1 MTIFSGIFS
10 NTILII
16 LTFLILLLLVYLFSS
31 FEKGNLEEF
40 RQGSEYEFAKLSQG
54 TTAYKDIGD
63 KNDPAIIVI
72 HGATLPSEGFIGFC
86 SGLSAKGYRV
96 ICYDQYGRGYSDRP
110 ITNYDMQLYIEQL
123 RELLDFLSIKEA
135 ILYGSSMGAPIAI
148 NFSNKYKKRVLA
160 IGLQVPLVHSNS
172 KVLDLIK
179 VPVVGNLFL
188 RTFGIPFAKNRA
200 EQWAHENEGQKDF
213 INRYI
218 AQLSLPGTEYSLLS
232 SIRHIANKDFLPD
245 YKIFSE
251 SNIPIHIAYASD
263 DDEIDPKT
271 VKEVLNLLPDADTFV
286 FTGGHGGG
294 GIIVNELTD
303 LFSDFLS
310 KRLDQ

>member
-1 MTIFSGIFS
+1 
-10 NTILII
+10 
-16 LTFLILLLLVYLFSS
+16 
-31 FEKGNLEEF
+31 
-40 RQGSEYEFAKLSQG
+40 
-54 TTAYKDIGD
+54 
-63 KNDPAIIVI
+63 
-72 HGATLPSEGFIGFC
+72 
-86 SGLSAKGYRV
+86 
-96 ICYDQYGRGYSDRP
+96 
-110 ITNYDMQLYIEQL
+110 MQLYIEQL

-135 ILYGSSMGAPIAI
+135 ILYGSSMGAPIVI
-148 NFSNKYKKRVLA
+148 NFSNKHKERVLA

>member
-10 NTILII
+10 NTVLII
-16 LTFLILLLLVYLFSS
+16 LAFLILILLIYLFSS
-31 FEKGNLEEF
+31 FEKGNLDEY

-54 TTAYKDIGD
+54 LTAYKDIGNKD
-63 KNDPAIIVI
+63 DPAIIVI

-110 ITNYDMQLYIEQL
+110 ITNYNMQLYTEQL
-123 RELLDFLSIKEA
+123 RELLDFLDIKDA

-148 NFSNKYKKRVLA
+148 NFSNNYSERILA

-172 KVLDLIK
+172 KVLGLIK
-179 VPVVGNLFL
+179 VPAVGNLFL

-200 EQWAHENEGQKDF
+200 EQWAHENEGQEEF

-218 AQLSLPGTEYSLLS
+218 TQLSLPGTEYSLLS
-232 SIRHIANKDFLPD
+232 SIRNIANKDFLPD
-245 YKIFSE
+245 YKVFSE
-251 SNIPIHIAYASD
+251 LNIPIHIAYASD

-271 VKEVLNLLPDADTFV
+271 VNDVLKLIPDADTFV

-294 GIIVNELTD
+294 GVIVNKLTD

-310 KRLDQ
+310 KKLN

>member
-10 NTILII
+10 NTVLII
-16 LTFLILLLLVYLFSS
+16 LAFLILILLIYLFSS
-31 FEKGNLEEF
+31 FEKGNLDEY

-54 TTAYKDIGD
+54 LTAYKDIGNKD
-63 KNDPAIIVI
+63 DPAIIVI

-86 SGLSAKGYRV
+86 SVLSAKGYRV

-110 ITNYDMQLYIEQL
+110 ITNYNMQLYTEQL
-123 RELLDFLSIKEA
+123 RELLDFLDIKDA

-148 NFSNKYKKRVLA
+148 NFSNNYSERILA

-172 KVLDLIK
+172 KVLGLIK
-179 VPVVGNLFL
+179 FPVVWNLFL

-200 EQWAHENEGQKDF
+200 EQWAHENEGQEEF

-218 AQLSLPGTEYSLLS
+218 TQLSLPGTEYSLLS
-232 SIRHIANKDFLPD
+232 SIRNIANKDFLPD
-245 YKIFSE
+245 YKVFSE
-251 SNIPIHIAYASD
+251 LNIPIHIAYASD

-271 VKEVLNLLPDADTFV
+271 VNDVLKLIPDADTFV

-294 GIIVNELTD
+294 GVIVNKLID

-310 KRLDQ
+310 KKLN

>member
-10 NTILII
+10 NTVLII
-16 LTFLILLLLVYLFSS
+16 LAFLILILLIYLFSS
-31 FEKGNLEEF
+31 FEKGNLDEY

-54 TTAYKDIGD
+54 LTAYKDIGNKD
-63 KNDPAIIVI
+63 DPAIIVI

-110 ITNYDMQLYIEQL
+110 ITTYNMHLYTEQL
-123 RELLDFLSIKEA
+123 KELLDFLNIKDA

-148 NFSNKYKKRVLA
+148 NFSNNYSERILA

-172 KVLDLIK
+172 KVLGLIK

-200 EQWAHENEGQKDF
+200 EQWAHENEGQEEF

-218 AQLSLPGTEYSLLS
+218 TQLSLPGTEYSLLS
-232 SIRHIANKDFLPD
+232 SIRNIANKDFLPD

-271 VKEVLNLLPDADTFV
+271 VNEVLKLIPDADTFV

-294 GIIVNELTD
+294 GVIVNKLID

-310 KRLDQ
+310 KKLN

>member
-1 MTIFSGIFS
+1 MTIFSGIFF
-10 NTILII
+10 NTVLII
-16 LTFLILLLLVYLFSS
+16 LAFLTLILLIYLFSS
-31 FEKGNLEEF
+31 FEKGNLDEY

-54 TTAYKDIGD
+54 LTAYKDIGNKD
-63 KNDPAIIVI
+63 DPAIIVI

-110 ITNYDMQLYIEQL
+110 ITNYNMQLYTEQL
-123 RELLDFLSIKEA
+123 RELLDFLDIKDA

-148 NFSNKYKKRVLA
+148 NFSNNYSERILA

-172 KVLDLIK
+172 KVLGLIK

-200 EQWAHENEGQKDF
+200 EQWAHENEGQEEF

-218 AQLSLPGTEYSLLS
+218 TQLSLPGTEYSLLS
-232 SIRHIANKDFLPD
+232 SIRNIANKDFLPD
-245 YKIFSE
+245 YKVFSE
-251 SNIPIHIAYASD
+251 LNIPIHIAYASD

-271 VKEVLNLLPDADTFV
+271 VNDVLKLIPDADTFV

-294 GIIVNELTD
+294 GVIVNKLID

-310 KRLDQ
+310 KKLN

>member
-10 NTILII
+10 NTFLII
-16 LTFLILLLLVYLFSS
+16 LAFLILILLIYLFSS
-31 FEKGNLEEF
+31 FEKGNLDEY
-40 RQGSEYEFAKLSQG
+40 RQGSEYEFARLSQG
-54 TTAYKDIGD
+54 ITAYKDIGNKD
-63 KNDPAIIVI
+63 DPAIIVI

-110 ITNYDMQLYIEQL
+110 ITNYNMQLYTEQL
-123 RELLDFLSIKEA
+123 RELLDFLDIKDA

-148 NFSNKYKKRVLA
+148 NFSNNYSERILA

-172 KVLDLIK
+172 KVLGLIK

-200 EQWAHENEGQKDF
+200 EQWAHENEGQEEF

-218 AQLSLPGTEYSLLS
+218 TQLSLPGTEYSLLS
-232 SIRHIANKDFLPD
+232 SIRNIANKDFLPD
-245 YKIFSE
+245 YKVFSE
-251 SNIPIHIAYASD
+251 LNIPIHIAYASD

-271 VKEVLNLLPDADTFV
+271 VNDVLKLIPDADTFV

-294 GIIVNELTD
+294 GVIVNKLTD

-310 KRLDQ
+310 KKLN

>member
-10 NTILII
+10 NTVLII
-16 LTFLILLLLVYLFSS
+16 LGFLILILLIYLFSS
-31 FEKGNLEEF
+31 FEKGNLDEY

-54 TTAYKDIGD
+54 LTAYKDIGNKD
-63 KNDPAIIVI
+63 DPAIIVI

-110 ITNYDMQLYIEQL
+110 ITNYNMQLYTEQL
-123 RELLDFLSIKEA
+123 RELLDFLDIKDA

-148 NFSNKYKKRVLA
+148 NFSNNYSERILA

-172 KVLDLIK
+172 KVLGLIK

-200 EQWAHENEGQKDF
+200 EQWAHENEGQEEF

-218 AQLSLPGTEYSLLS
+218 TQLSLPGTEYSLLS
-232 SIRHIANKDFLPD
+232 SIRNIANKDFLPD
-245 YKIFSE
+245 YKVFSE
-251 SNIPIHIAYASD
+251 LNIPIHIAYASD

-271 VKEVLNLLPDADTFV
+271 INDVLKLIPDADTFV

-294 GIIVNELTD
+294 GVIVNKRID

-310 KRLDQ
+310 KKLN

>member
-10 NTILII
+10 NTVLII
-16 LTFLILLLLVYLFSS
+16 LAFLILILLIYLFSS
-31 FEKGNLEEF
+31 FEKGNLDEY

-54 TTAYKDIGD
+54 LTAYKDIGNKD
-63 KNDPAIIVI
+63 DPAIIVI

-110 ITNYDMQLYIEQL
+110 ITNYNMLLYTEQL
-123 RELLDFLSIKEA
+123 RELLDFLDIKDA

-148 NFSNKYKKRVLA
+148 NFSNNYSERILA

-172 KVLDLIK
+172 KVLGLIK

-200 EQWAHENEGQKDF
+200 EQWAHENEGQEEF

-218 AQLSLPGTEYSLLS
+218 TQLSLPGTEYSLLS
-232 SIRHIANKDFLPD
+232 SIRNIANKDFLPD
-245 YKIFSE
+245 YKVFSE
-251 SNIPIHIAYASD
+251 LNIPIHIAYASD

-271 VKEVLNLLPDADTFV
+271 VNDVLKLIPDADTFV

-294 GIIVNELTD
+294 GVIVNKLTD

-310 KRLDQ
+310 KKLN

>member
-1 MTIFSGIFS
+1 MTIFPGIFS
-10 NTILII
+10 NTVLII
-16 LTFLILLLLVYLFSS
+16 LAFLILILLIYLFSS
-31 FEKGNLEEF
+31 FEKGNLDEY

-54 TTAYKDIGD
+54 LTAYKDIGNKD
-63 KNDPAIIVI
+63 DPAIIVI

-110 ITNYDMQLYIEQL
+110 ITNYNMQLYTEQL
-123 RELLDFLSIKEA
+123 RELLDFLDIKDA

-148 NFSNKYKKRVLA
+148 NFSNNYSERILA

-172 KVLDLIK
+172 KALGLIK

-200 EQWAHENEGQKDF
+200 EQWARENQGQEEF

-218 AQLSLPGTEYSLLS
+218 TQLSLPGTEYSPLS
-232 SIRHIANKDFLPD
+232 SIRNIANKDFLPD

-271 VKEVLNLLPDADTFV
+271 VNEVLKLIPDADTFV

-294 GIIVNELTD
+294 GVIVNKLID

-310 KRLDQ
+310 QKLN

>member
-1 MTIFSGIFS
+1 MTIFSGILS
-10 NTILII
+10 NTVLII
-16 LTFLILLLLVYLFSS
+16 LAFLILILLIYLFSS
-31 FEKGNLEEF
+31 FEKGNLDEY
-40 RQGSEYEFAKLSQG
+40 RQGSEYEFARLSQG
-54 TTAYKDIGD
+54 ITAYKDIGNKD
-63 KNDPAIIVI
+63 DPAIIVI

-110 ITNYDMQLYIEQL
+110 ITNYNMQLYTEQL
-123 RELLDFLSIKEA
+123 RELLDFLDIKDA

-148 NFSNKYKKRVLA
+148 NFSNNYSERILA

-172 KVLDLIK
+172 KVLGLIK

-200 EQWAHENEGQKDF
+200 EQWAHENEGQEEF

-218 AQLSLPGTEYSLLS
+218 TQLSLPGTEYSLLS
-232 SIRHIANKDFLPD
+232 SIRNIANKDFLPD
-245 YKIFSE
+245 YKVFSE
-251 SNIPIHIAYASD
+251 LNIPIHIAYASD

-271 VKEVLNLLPDADTFV
+271 VNDVLKLIPDADTFV

-294 GIIVNELTD
+294 GVIVNKLTD

-310 KRLDQ
+310 KKLN

>member
-10 NTILII
+10 NTVLII
-16 LTFLILLLLVYLFSS
+16 LAFLILILLIYLFSS
-31 FEKGNLEEF
+31 FEKGNLDEY

-54 TTAYKDIGD
+54 LTAYKDIGNKD
-63 KNDPAIIVI
+63 DPAIIVI

-110 ITNYDMQLYIEQL
+110 ITNYNMQLYTEQL
-123 RELLDFLSIKEA
+123 RELLDFLDIKDA

-148 NFSNKYKKRVLA
+148 NFSNNYSERILA

-172 KVLDLIK
+172 KVLGLIK

-200 EQWAHENEGQKDF
+200 EQWAHENKGQEEF

-218 AQLSLPGTEYSLLS
+218 TQLSLPGTEYSLLS
-232 SIRHIANKDFLPD
+232 SIRNIANKDFLPD
-245 YKIFSE
+245 YKVFSE
-251 SNIPIHIAYASD
+251 LNIPIHIAYASD

-271 VKEVLNLLPDADTFV
+271 VNDVLKLIPDADTFV

-294 GIIVNELTD
+294 GVIVNKLTD

-310 KRLDQ
+310 KKLN

>member
-1 MTIFSGIFS
+1 
-10 NTILII
+10 
-16 LTFLILLLLVYLFSS
+16 
-31 FEKGNLEEF
+31 
-40 RQGSEYEFAKLSQG
+40 
-54 TTAYKDIGD
+54 
-63 KNDPAIIVI
+63 
-72 HGATLPSEGFIGFC
+72 
-86 SGLSAKGYRV
+86 
-96 ICYDQYGRGYSDRP
+96 
-110 ITNYDMQLYIEQL
+110 MQLYTEQL
-123 RELLDFLSIKEA
+123 RELLDFLDIKDA

-148 NFSNKYKKRVLA
+148 NFSNNYSERILA

-172 KVLDLIK
+172 NVLGLIK

-200 EQWAHENEGQKDF
+200 EQWAHENEGQEEF

-218 AQLSLPGTEYSLLS
+218 TQLSLPGTEYSLLS
-232 SIRHIANKDFLPD
+232 SVRNIANKDFLPD

-271 VKEVLNLLPDADTFV
+271 VNEVLKLIPDADTFV

-294 GIIVNELTD
+294 GVIVNKLTD

-310 KRLDQ
+310 KKLN

>member
-1 MTIFSGIFS
+1 M
-10 NTILII
+10 
-16 LTFLILLLLVYLFSS
+16 VYLFSS

-110 ITNYDMQLYIEQL
+110 IAKYDMQLYIEQL
-123 RELLDFLSIKEA
+123 RELLDFLNIKEA

-148 NFSNKYKKRVLA
+148 NFSNKYKERILA

-188 RTFGIPFAKNRA
+188 RTFGKLMIIPLILSTL
-200 EQWAHENEGQKDF
+200 F
-213 INRYI
+213 ILPHWLACEETLKRRLVTFPLVLL
-218 AQLSLPGTEYSLLS
+218 QLYPQYRSL
-232 SIRHIANKDFLPD
+232 R
-245 YKIFSE
+245 
-251 SNIPIHIAYASD
+251 
-263 DDEIDPKT
+263 
-271 VKEVLNLLPDADTFV
+271 VLW
-286 FTGGHGGG
+286 
-294 GIIVNELTD
+294 
-303 LFSDFLS
+303 
-310 KRLDQ
+310 

>member
-10 NTILII
+10 NTVLII
-16 LTFLILLLLVYLFSS
+16 LAFLILILLIYLFSS
-31 FEKGNLEEF
+31 FEKGNLDEY

-54 TTAYKDIGD
+54 LTAYKDIGNKD
-63 KNDPAIIVI
+63 DPAIIVI

-110 ITNYDMQLYIEQL
+110 ITNYNMQLYTEQL
-123 RELLDFLSIKEA
+123 RELLDFLDIKDA

-148 NFSNKYKKRVLA
+148 NFSNNYSERILA

-172 KVLDLIK
+172 KVLGLIK

-200 EQWAHENEGQKDF
+200 EQWAHENEGQEEF

-218 AQLSLPGTEYSLLS
+218 TQLSLPGTEYSLLS
-232 SIRHIANKDFLPD
+232 SIQNIANKDFLPD
-245 YKIFSE
+245 YKVFSE
-251 SNIPIHIAYASD
+251 LNIPIHIAYASD

-271 VKEVLNLLPDADTFV
+271 VNDVLKLIPDADTFV

-294 GIIVNELTD
+294 GVIVNKLID

-310 KRLDQ
+310 NKLN

>member
-10 NTILII
+10 NTVLII
-16 LTFLILLLLVYLFSS
+16 LAFLILILLIYLFSS
-31 FEKGNLEEF
+31 FEKGNLEEY
-40 RQGSEYEFAKLSQG
+40 RQGSEYEFANLSQG
-54 TTAYKDIGD
+54 LTAYKDIGNKD
-63 KNDPAIIVI
+63 DPAIIVI

-110 ITNYDMQLYIEQL
+110 ITNYNMQLYTEQL
-123 RELLDFLSIKEA
+123 RELLDFLDIKDA

-148 NFSNKYKKRVLA
+148 NFSNNYSERILA
-160 IGLQVPLVHSNS
+160 VGLQVPLVHSNS

-179 VPVVGNLFL
+179 VPIVGNLFL

-200 EQWAHENEGQKDF
+200 EQWAHENEGQEEF

-232 SIRHIANKDFLPD
+232 SIRNISNKDFLPD
-245 YKIFSE
+245 YKVFSE
-251 SNIPIHIAYASD
+251 LNIPIHIAYASD
-263 DDEIDPKT
+263 DVEIDPKT
-271 VKEVLNLLPDADTFV
+271 VNDVLKLIPDADTFV

-294 GIIVNELTD
+294 GVIVNKLID

-310 KRLDQ
+310 KKLN

>member
-10 NTILII
+10 NTVLII
-16 LTFLILLLLVYLFSS
+16 LAFLILILLIYLFSS
-31 FEKGNLEEF
+31 FEKGNLDEY
-40 RQGSEYEFAKLSQG
+40 RQGSEYKFAKLSQG
-54 TTAYKDIGD
+54 ITAYMDIGNKD
-63 KNDPAIIVI
+63 DPAIIVI

-110 ITNYDMQLYIEQL
+110 ITNYNMQLYTEQL
-123 RELLDFLSIKEA
+123 RELLDFLDIKDA

-148 NFSNKYKKRVLA
+148 NFSNNYSERILA
-160 IGLQVPLVHSNS
+160 IGLQVPLVHSDS
-172 KVLDLIK
+172 KVLGLIK

-200 EQWAHENEGQKDF
+200 EQWAHENEGQEEF

-218 AQLSLPGTEYSLLS
+218 TQLSLPGTEYSLLS
-232 SIRHIANKDFLPD
+232 SIRNIANKDFLPD
-245 YKIFSE
+245 YKVFSE
-251 SNIPIHIAYASD
+251 LNIPIHIAYASD

-271 VKEVLNLLPDADTFV
+271 VNDVLKLIPDADTFV

-294 GIIVNELTD
+294 GVIVNKLTD

-310 KRLDQ
+310 KKLN

>member
-1 MTIFSGIFS
+1 MTFFSGIFS
-10 NTILII
+10 NTVLII
-16 LTFLILLLLVYLFSS
+16 LAFLILILLIYLFSS
-31 FEKGNLEEF
+31 FEKGNLDEY

-54 TTAYKDIGD
+54 ITAYKDIGNKD
-63 KNDPAIIVI
+63 DPAIIVI

-86 SGLSAKGYRV
+86 SGLSTKGYRV

-110 ITNYDMQLYIEQL
+110 ITNYNMQLYTEQL
-123 RELLDFLSIKEA
+123 RELLDFLDIKDS

-148 NFSNKYKKRVLA
+148 NFSNTYSERILA

-172 KVLDLIK
+172 KVLGLIK

-200 EQWAHENEGQKDF
+200 EQWAYENEGQEEF
-213 INRYI
+213 INQYI
-218 AQLSLPGTEYSLLS
+218 TQLSLPGTEYSLLS
-232 SIRHIANKDFLPD
+232 SIRNIANKDFLPD
-245 YKIFSE
+245 YKVFSE
-251 SNIPIHIAYASD
+251 LNIPIHIAYASD

-271 VKEVLNLLPDADTFV
+271 VNDVLKLIPDADTFV

-294 GIIVNELTD
+294 GVIVNKLTD

-310 KRLDQ
+310 KKLN

>member
-16 LTFLILLLLVYLFSS
+16 LAFLILILLIYLFSS
-31 FEKGNLEEF
+31 FEKGNLDEY

-54 TTAYKDIGD
+54 LTAYKDIGNKD
-63 KNDPAIIVI
+63 DPAIIVI

-110 ITNYDMQLYIEQL
+110 ITNYNMLLYTEQL
-123 RELLDFLSIKEA
+123 RELLDFLDIKDA

-148 NFSNKYKKRVLA
+148 NFSNNYSERILA

-172 KVLDLIK
+172 KVLGLIK

-200 EQWAHENEGQKDF
+200 EQWAHENEGQEEF

-218 AQLSLPGTEYSLLS
+218 TQLSLPGTEYSLLS
-232 SIRHIANKDFLPD
+232 SIRNIANKDFLPD
-245 YKIFSE
+245 YKVFSE
-251 SNIPIHIAYASD
+251 LNIPIHIAYASD

-271 VKEVLNLLPDADTFV
+271 VNDVLKLIPDADTFV

-294 GIIVNELTD
+294 GVIVNKLTD

-310 KRLDQ
+310 KKLN

>member
-16 LTFLILLLLVYLFSS
+16 LAFLILILLIYLFSS
-31 FEKGNLEEF
+31 FEKGNLDEY

-54 TTAYKDIGD
+54 LTAYKDIGNKD
-63 KNDPAIIVI
+63 DPAIIVI

-110 ITNYDMQLYIEQL
+110 ITNYNMQLYTEQL
-123 RELLDFLSIKEA
+123 RELLDFLDIKDA

-148 NFSNKYKKRVLA
+148 NFSNNYSERILA

-172 KVLDLIK
+172 KVLGLIK

-200 EQWAHENEGQKDF
+200 EQWALENEGQEEF

-232 SIRHIANKDFLPD
+232 SIRNIANKDFLPD
-245 YKIFSE
+245 YKVFSE
-251 SNIPIHIAYASD
+251 LNIPIHIAYASD

-271 VKEVLNLLPDADTFV
+271 VNDVLKLIPDADTFV

-294 GIIVNELTD
+294 GVIVNKLTD

-310 KRLDQ
+310 KKLN

>member
-16 LTFLILLLLVYLFSS
+16 LTFLILLILIYLFSS

-40 RQGSEYEFAKLSQG
+40 RQGSEYKFAKLSQG

-110 ITNYDMQLYIEQL
+110 ITNYNMQLYTEQL
-123 RELLDFLSIKEA
+123 RELLDFLDIRDA

-148 NFSNKYKKRVLA
+148 NFSNDYSERILA

-172 KVLDLIK
+172 KVLGLIK
-179 VPVVGNLFL
+179 VPAVGKLFL

-200 EQWAHENEGQKDF
+200 EQWAHENEGQEEF

-218 AQLSLPGTEYSLLS
+218 TQLALPGTEYSLLS
-232 SIRHIANKDFLPD
+232 SIRNIANKDFLPD
-245 YKIFSE
+245 YKVFSE
-251 SNIPIHIAYASD
+251 LNIPIHIAYASD

-271 VKEVLNLLPDADTFV
+271 VNEVLKLIPDADTFV

-294 GIIVNELTD
+294 GVIVNKLID

-310 KRLDQ
+310 KKLN

>member
-1 MTIFSGIFS
+1 MTIFSGILS
-10 NTILII
+10 NIALII
-16 LTFLILLLLVYLFSS
+16 LAFLILILLIYLFSS
-31 FEKGNLEEF
+31 FEKGNLDEY
-40 RQGSEYEFAKLSQG
+40 RQGSEYEFVKLSQG
-54 TTAYKDIGD
+54 LTAYKDIGNKD
-63 KNDPAIIVI
+63 DPAIIVI

-110 ITNYDMQLYIEQL
+110 ITNYNMQLYTEQL
-123 RELLDFLSIKEA
+123 RELLDFLDIKDA

-148 NFSNKYKKRVLA
+148 NFSNNYSERILA

-172 KVLDLIK
+172 KVLGLIK

-200 EQWAHENEGQKDF
+200 EQWAHENEGQEEF

-218 AQLSLPGTEYSLLS
+218 TQLSLPGTEYSLLS
-232 SIRHIANKDFLPD
+232 SIRNIANKDFLPD
-245 YKIFSE
+245 YKVFSE
-251 SNIPIHIAYASD
+251 LNIPIHIAYASD

-271 VKEVLNLLPDADTFV
+271 VNDVLKLIPDADTFV

-294 GIIVNELTD
+294 GVIVNKLTD

-310 KRLDQ
+310 KKLN

>member
-10 NTILII
+10 NTVLII
-16 LTFLILLLLVYLFSS
+16 LAFLILILLIYLFSS
-31 FEKGNLEEF
+31 FEKGNLDEY

-54 TTAYKDIGD
+54 LTAYKDIGNKD
-63 KNDPAIIVI
+63 DPAIIVI

-110 ITNYDMQLYIEQL
+110 ITNYNMQLYTEQL
-123 RELLDFLSIKEA
+123 RELLDFLDIKDA

-148 NFSNKYKKRVLA
+148 NFSNNYSERILA

-172 KVLDLIK
+172 KVLGLIK

-200 EQWAHENEGQKDF
+200 EQWAHENEGQEEF

-218 AQLSLPGTEYSLLS
+218 TQLSLPGTEYSLLS
-232 SIRHIANKDFLPD
+232 SIRNIANKDFLPD

-251 SNIPIHIAYASD
+251 LNIPIHIAYASD

-271 VKEVLNLLPDADTFV
+271 VNEVLKLMPDTDTFV

-294 GIIVNELTD
+294 GVIVNKLTD

-310 KRLDQ
+310 KKLN

>member
-1 MTIFSGIFS
+1 
-10 NTILII
+10 
-16 LTFLILLLLVYLFSS
+16 
-31 FEKGNLEEF
+31 
-40 RQGSEYEFAKLSQG
+40 
-54 TTAYKDIGD
+54 
-63 KNDPAIIVI
+63 
-72 HGATLPSEGFIGFC
+72 
-86 SGLSAKGYRV
+86 
-96 ICYDQYGRGYSDRP
+96 
-110 ITNYDMQLYIEQL
+110 
-123 RELLDFLSIKEA
+123 
-135 ILYGSSMGAPIAI
+135 MGAPIPI
-148 NFSNKYKKRVLA
+148 NCSNKYNERVLA

>member
-1 MTIFSGIFS
+1 MAIFSGIFS
-10 NTILII
+10 NAFLII
-16 LTFLILLLLVYLFSS
+16 LSFVVLLSVIYLLSS
-31 FEKGNLEEF
+31 FEKGNLKEY

-54 TTAYKDIGD
+54 LTAYKDIGN
-63 KNDPAIIVI
+63 KNDPAIIII

-110 ITNYDMQLYIEQL
+110 ITNYNMQLYTEQL
-123 RELLDFLSIKEA
+123 RELLDFLNIKDA

-148 NFSNKYKKRVLA
+148 NFSNDYSERTLA

-179 VPVVGNLFL
+179 VPIVGNLFL

-200 EQWAHENEGQKDF
+200 EQWAHENEGQEEF

-218 AQLSLPGTEYSLLS
+218 TQLSLPGTEYSLLS
-232 SIRHIANKDFLPD
+232 SVRNIANKDFLPD

-271 VKEVLNLLPDADTFV
+271 VNEVLKLIPDADTFV

-294 GIIVNELTD
+294 GVIVNKLID

-310 KRLDQ
+310 KKLN

>member
-1 MTIFSGIFS
+1 MTFFSGIFS
-10 NTILII
+10 NTVLII
-16 LTFLILLLLVYLFSS
+16 LAFLILILLIYLFSS
-31 FEKGNLEEF
+31 FEKGNLDEY
-40 RQGSEYEFAKLSQG
+40 RQGSEYEFARLSQG
-54 TTAYKDIGD
+54 ITAYKDIGNKD
-63 KNDPAIIVI
+63 DPAIIVI

-86 SGLSAKGYRV
+86 SGLSTKGYRV

-110 ITNYDMQLYIEQL
+110 ITNYNMQLYTEQL
-123 RELLDFLSIKEA
+123 RELLDFLDIKDS

-148 NFSNKYKKRVLA
+148 NFSNTYSERILA

-172 KVLDLIK
+172 KVLGLIK

-200 EQWAHENEGQKDF
+200 EQWAYENEGQEEF
-213 INRYI
+213 INQYI
-218 AQLSLPGTEYSLLS
+218 TQLSLPGTEYSLLS
-232 SIRHIANKDFLPD
+232 SIRNIANKDFLPD
-245 YKIFSE
+245 YKVFSE
-251 SNIPIHIAYASD
+251 LNIPIHIAYASD

-271 VKEVLNLLPDADTFV
+271 VNDVLKLIPDADTFV

-294 GIIVNELTD
+294 GVIVNKLID

-310 KRLDQ
+310 KKLN

>member
-10 NTILII
+10 NTVLII
-16 LTFLILLLLVYLFSS
+16 LAFLILILLIYLFSS
-31 FEKGNLEEF
+31 FEKGNLDEY

-54 TTAYKDIGD
+54 LTAYKDIGNKD
-63 KNDPAIIVI
+63 DPAIIVI

-110 ITNYDMQLYIEQL
+110 ITNYNMQLYTEQL
-123 RELLDFLSIKEA
+123 RELLDFLDIKDA

-148 NFSNKYKKRVLA
+148 NFSNNYSERILA

-172 KVLDLIK
+172 KVLGLIK
-179 VPVVGNLFL
+179 VPIVGNLFL
-188 RTFGIPFAKNRA
+188 RSFGIPFAKNRA
-200 EQWAHENEGQKDF
+200 EQWAHENEGQEEF

-218 AQLSLPGTEYSLLS
+218 TQLSLPGTEYSLLS
-232 SIRHIANKDFLPD
+232 SIRNIANKDFLPD
-245 YKIFSE
+245 YKVFSE
-251 SNIPIHIAYASD
+251 LNIPIHIAYASD

-271 VKEVLNLLPDADTFV
+271 VNDVLKLIPDADTFV

-294 GIIVNELTD
+294 GVIVNKLTD

-310 KRLDQ
+310 KKLN

>member
-10 NTILII
+10 NTVLII
-16 LTFLILLLLVYLFSS
+16 LAFLILILLIYLFSS
-31 FEKGNLEEF
+31 FEKGNLDKY

-54 TTAYKDIGD
+54 LTAYKDIGNKD
-63 KNDPAIIVI
+63 DPAIIVI

-110 ITNYDMQLYIEQL
+110 ITNYNMQLYTEQL
-123 RELLDFLSIKEA
+123 RELIDFLDIKDA

-148 NFSNKYKKRVLA
+148 NFSNNYSERILA

-172 KVLDLIK
+172 KVLGLIK

-200 EQWAHENEGQKDF
+200 EQWAHENEGQEEF

-218 AQLSLPGTEYSLLS
+218 TQLSLPGTEYSLLS
-232 SIRHIANKDFLPD
+232 SIQNIANKDFLPD
-245 YKIFSE
+245 YKVFSE
-251 SNIPIHIAYASD
+251 LNIPIHIAYASD

-271 VKEVLNLLPDADTFV
+271 VNEVLKLIPDADTFV

-294 GIIVNELTD
+294 GVIVNKLID

-310 KRLDQ
+310 KKLN

>member
-10 NTILII
+10 NTVLII
-16 LTFLILLLLVYLFSS
+16 LAFLILILLIYLFSS
-31 FEKGNLEEF
+31 FEKGNLDEY

-54 TTAYKDIGD
+54 LTAYKDIGNKD
-63 KNDPAIIVI
+63 DPAIIVI

-110 ITNYDMQLYIEQL
+110 ITNYNMQLYTEQL
-123 RELLDFLSIKEA
+123 RELLDFLDIKDA

-148 NFSNKYKKRVLA
+148 NFSNNYSERILA

-172 KVLDLIK
+172 KVLGLIK

-200 EQWAHENEGQKDF
+200 EQWAHENEGQEEF
-213 INRYI
+213 ISRYI

-232 SIRHIANKDFLPD
+232 SIRNIANKDFLPD
-245 YKIFSE
+245 YKVFSE
-251 SNIPIHIAYASD
+251 LNIPIHIAYASD

-271 VKEVLNLLPDADTFV
+271 VNDVLKLIPDADTFV

-294 GIIVNELTD
+294 GVIVNKLTD

-310 KRLDQ
+310 KKLN

>member
-1 MTIFSGIFS
+1 MTFFSGIFS
-10 NTILII
+10 NTVLII
-16 LTFLILLLLVYLFSS
+16 LAFLILILLIYLFSS
-31 FEKGNLEEF
+31 FEKGNLDEY
-40 RQGSEYEFAKLSQG
+40 RQGSDYEFARLSQG
-54 TTAYKDIGD
+54 ITAYKDIGNKD
-63 KNDPAIIVI
+63 DPAIIVI

-110 ITNYDMQLYIEQL
+110 ITNYNMQLYTEQL
-123 RELLDFLSIKEA
+123 RELLDFLDIKDS

-148 NFSNKYKKRVLA
+148 NFSNTYSERILA

-172 KVLDLIK
+172 KVLGLIK

-200 EQWAHENEGQKDF
+200 EQWAHENAGQEEF

-218 AQLSLPGTEYSLLS
+218 TQLSLPGTEYSLLS
-232 SIRHIANKDFLPD
+232 SIRNIANKDFLPD
-245 YKIFSE
+245 YKVFSE
-251 SNIPIHIAYASD
+251 LNIPIHIAYASD

-271 VKEVLNLLPDADTFV
+271 VNDVLKLIPDADTFV

-294 GIIVNELTD
+294 GVIVNKLID

-310 KRLDQ
+310 KKLN

>member
-31 FEKGNLEEF
+31 FEKGNLDEY
-40 RQGSEYEFAKLSQG
+40 RQGSDYEFAKLSQG
-54 TTAYKDIGD
+54 LTAYKDIGNKD
-63 KNDPAIIVI
+63 DLAIIVI

-110 ITNYDMQLYIEQL
+110 ITNYNMQLYTEQL
-123 RELLDFLSIKEA
+123 RELLDFLDIKDA

-148 NFSNKYKKRVLA
+148 NFSNNYSERILA

-172 KVLDLIK
+172 KVLGLIK

-200 EQWAHENEGQKDF
+200 EQWAHENEGQEEF

-218 AQLSLPGTEYSLLS
+218 TQLSLPGTEYSLLS
-232 SIRHIANKDFLPD
+232 SIRNIANKDFLPD
-245 YKIFSE
+245 YKVFSE
-251 SNIPIHIAYASD
+251 LNIPIHIAYASD

-271 VKEVLNLLPDADTFV
+271 VNDVLKLIPDADTFV

-294 GIIVNELTD
+294 GVIVNKLTD

-310 KRLDQ
+310 KKLN

>member
-1 MTIFSGIFS
+1 
-10 NTILII
+10 
-16 LTFLILLLLVYLFSS
+16 
-31 FEKGNLEEF
+31 
-40 RQGSEYEFAKLSQG
+40 
-54 TTAYKDIGD
+54 
-63 KNDPAIIVI
+63 
-72 HGATLPSEGFIGFC
+72 
-86 SGLSAKGYRV
+86 
-96 ICYDQYGRGYSDRP
+96 
-110 ITNYDMQLYIEQL
+110 MQLYTEQL
-123 RELLDFLSIKEA
+123 RELLDFLDIKDA

-148 NFSNKYKKRVLA
+148 NFSNNYSERILA

-172 KVLDLIK
+172 KVLGLIK

-200 EQWAHENEGQKDF
+200 EQWAHENEGQEEF

-218 AQLSLPGTEYSLLS
+218 TQLSLPGTEYSLLS
-232 SIRHIANKDFLPD
+232 SIQNIANKDFLPD

-271 VKEVLNLLPDADTFV
+271 VNDVLKLIPDADTFV

-294 GIIVNELTD
+294 GVIVNKLTD

-310 KRLDQ
+310 KKLN

>member
-10 NTILII
+10 NTVLII
-16 LTFLILLLLVYLFSS
+16 LAFLILILLIYLFSS
-31 FEKGNLEEF
+31 FEKGNLEEY

-54 TTAYKDIGD
+54 ITAYKDIGNKD
-63 KNDPAIIVI
+63 DPAIIVI

-110 ITNYDMQLYIEQL
+110 ITNYNMQLYTEQL
-123 RELLDFLSIKEA
+123 RELLDFLDIKDA

-148 NFSNKYKKRVLA
+148 NFSNNYSERILA

-172 KVLDLIK
+172 KVLGLIK

-200 EQWAHENEGQKDF
+200 EQWAHENKGQEEF

-218 AQLSLPGTEYSLLS
+218 TQLSLPGTEYSLLS
-232 SIRHIANKDFLPD
+232 SIRNIANKDFLPD
-245 YKIFSE
+245 YKVFSE
-251 SNIPIHIAYASD
+251 LNIPIHIAYASD

-271 VKEVLNLLPDADTFV
+271 VNDVLKLIPDADTFV

-294 GIIVNELTD
+294 GVIVNKLTD

-310 KRLDQ
+310 KKLN

>member
-1 MTIFSGIFS
+1 MTIFSGILS
-10 NTILII
+10 NIALII
-16 LTFLILLLLVYLFSS
+16 LAFLILILLIYLFSS
-31 FEKGNLEEF
+31 FEKGNLDEY

-54 TTAYKDIGD
+54 LTAYKDIGNKD
-63 KNDPAIIVI
+63 DPAIIVI

-110 ITNYDMQLYIEQL
+110 ITNYNMQLYTEQL
-123 RELLDFLSIKEA
+123 RELLDFLDIKDA

-148 NFSNKYKKRVLA
+148 NFSNNYSERILA

-172 KVLDLIK
+172 KVLGLIK

-200 EQWAHENEGQKDF
+200 EQWAHENEGQEEF

-218 AQLSLPGTEYSLLS
+218 TQLSLPGTEYSLLS
-232 SIRHIANKDFLPD
+232 SIRNIANKDFLPD
-245 YKIFSE
+245 YKVFSE
-251 SNIPIHIAYASD
+251 LNIPIHIAYASD

-271 VKEVLNLLPDADTFV
+271 VNDVLKLIPDADTFV

-294 GIIVNELTD
+294 GVIVNKLID

-310 KRLDQ
+310 KKLN

>member
-10 NTILII
+10 NTVLII
-16 LTFLILLLLVYLFSS
+16 LAFLILILLIYLFSS
-31 FEKGNLEEF
+31 FEKGNLDEY

-54 TTAYKDIGD
+54 LTAYKDIGNKD
-63 KNDPAIIVI
+63 DPAIIVI

-110 ITNYDMQLYIEQL
+110 ITNYNMQLYTEQL
-123 RELLDFLSIKEA
+123 RELLDFLDIKDA

-148 NFSNKYKKRVLA
+148 NFSNNYSERILA

-172 KVLDLIK
+172 KVLGLIK

-200 EQWAHENEGQKDF
+200 EQWAHENEGQEEF

-218 AQLSLPGTEYSLLS
+218 TQLSLPGTEYSLLS
-232 SIRHIANKDFLPD
+232 SIRNIANKDFLPD

-251 SNIPIHIAYASD
+251 LNIPIHIAYASD

-271 VKEVLNLLPDADTFV
+271 VNDVLKLIPDADTFV

-294 GIIVNELTD
+294 GVIVNKLID

-310 KRLDQ
+310 NKLN

>member
-10 NTILII
+10 NTVLII
-16 LTFLILLLLVYLFSS
+16 LAFLILLLLIYLFYS
-31 FEKGNLEEF
+31 FEKGNLDEY

-54 TTAYKDIGD
+54 LTAYKDIGNKD
-63 KNDPAIIVI
+63 DPAIIVI
-72 HGATLPSEGFIGFC
+72 HGATLPSEGFTGFC

-110 ITNYDMQLYIEQL
+110 VTTYNMQLYTEQL
-123 RELLDFLSIKEA
+123 RELLDFLDIKDA

-148 NFSNKYKKRVLA
+148 NFSNNYSERILA

-172 KVLDLIK
+172 KVLSLIK

-200 EQWAHENEGQKDF
+200 EQWAHENEGQEEF

-218 AQLSLPGTEYSLLS
+218 TQLSLPGTEYSLLS
-232 SIRHIANKDFLPD
+232 SIRNIVNKDFLPD
-245 YKIFSE
+245 YKEFSE
-251 SNIPIHIAYASD
+251 LNIPIHIAYASD
-263 DDEIDPKT
+263 DDEIDPNT
-271 VKEVLNLLPDADTFV
+271 VNDVLKLIPDADTFV

-294 GIIVNELTD
+294 GVIVNKLID

-310 KRLDQ
+310 KKLN